1 MSFYF
6 LETTAFA
13 GLFVREPGTDALI
26 RLMRTVDDNCKL
38 ISAVTPL
45 EIYAAIRRR
54 ERAGDTAPEDA
65 AAALDSLRQE
75 AARLVQQPLNPAVLE
90 AASQFL
96 DRTRLRWPE
105 ALQLATASAAREMFK
120 ATEIVVVSLL
130 ASAAGSR
137 PRGACFPVFN
147 PADDLAQTPPDLAEE
162 AQ

>member
-54 ERAGDTAPEDA
+54 ERAGDIAPEDA

-120 ATEIVVVSLL
+120 ATEIVVVST
-130 ASAAGSR
+130 SR
-137 PRGACFPVFN
+137 PLLEAARAEHFPVFN